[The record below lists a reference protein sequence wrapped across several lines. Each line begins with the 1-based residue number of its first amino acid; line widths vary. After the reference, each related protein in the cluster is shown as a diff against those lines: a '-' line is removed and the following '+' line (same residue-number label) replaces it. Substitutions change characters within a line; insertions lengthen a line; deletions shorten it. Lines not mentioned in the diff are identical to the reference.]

1 MKNRTIISLVNIF
14 LCFIILLTGLSTS
27 SPVSAQ
33 VKNEITIPFSEVGI
47 TDLVMT
53 GPYDSKSLSF
63 SLPDNWLL
71 LDGSTIDLY
80 VEVFI
85 TSESDTTQ
93 LSEYAGANLNVY
105 FNRKLQQVISLTTG
119 EEKLYRVPIHVQ
131 DLNVDTSDGR
141 VQISFFLDAGIDC
154 DYRFHRTT
162 IKVSPQSTL
171 NIIHTDKSHTLDLRN
186 LPRPFYKRDSYIPD
200 VVKVVIPNNASADEL
215 QAAYLVMSAFGRMT
229 ARELDLAIIS
239 DEQLTPSVREEAHLI
254 FVGKANSF
262 PALSQLSLPVSIV
275 DGKFNSPLL
284 QPDDGL
290 LQMGIS
296 PWNSSKVILL
306 VGGNSD
312 AGVVKAGQA
321 LTTGNIQTSS
331 LPTVSFIA
339 NIAPLESNIS
349 EENDSEFVPS
359 LDYTLAELGY
369 SVVQAGIGAQAG
381 IGTQWFSYEFNIPVG
396 QIAEDESY
404 FDLLFSHSALIDPAR
419 SEVSVFV
426 NGSLAGSVRFDEE
439 KTSFVKTRIDIPP
452 ALIQPGRNQIDFAAE
467 LIPYDV
473 CTTINLNGLWM
484 SIYPESSIHLQLSGF
499 VDEQTQFLEL
509 RNYPYPFLITPTMAD
524 LTIVLPQDDMESW
537 VSFGD
542 MIYNL
547 GGQAVGE
554 VISFDV
560 SFSDSL
566 SETDRQNNIILF
578 GVPTDLVLDE
588 ELNAALPAP
597 FEENSN
603 VAILDNQTVVYRIE
617 PAKSLGYLELLPS
630 PWNKDKMI
638 LAVLGTNHEGLAF
651 SAQALIDSKIRSGLK
666 GNFATI
672 DGEQFTV
679 VDTRSGLGLGSFPAA
694 VGTEIVEEIVTTPGS
709 EIRPTSTFAYDA
721 TRQTI
726 LVVFFVILVVILL
739 LVVFIFVSRKK
750 KRAAKN

>member
-1 MKNRTIISLVNIF
+1 MKNRITTSSFNIF
-14 LCFIILLTGLSTS
+14 LCFIILLAGLSTS

-33 VKNEITIPFSEVGI
+33 VKNEITIPFSEVGV
-47 TDLVMT
+47 TDLILT

-71 LDGSTIDLY
+71 LDGTTLDLY

-85 TSESDTTQ
+85 TSESDATQ
-93 LSEYAGANLNVY
+93 LDEYAGANLNVY
-105 FNRKLQQVISLTTG
+105 FNRKLQQVISLTSG
-119 EEKLYRVPIHVQ
+119 EEKLYRVPIRVQ
-131 DLNVDTSDGR
+131 DLNEDTSDGR

-154 DYRFHRTT
+154 DYRFHKTT

-171 NIIHTDKSHTLDLRN
+171 NVIHTDKSHTLDLRN
-186 LPRPFYKRDSYIPD
+186 LPRPFYKRDSYLPD
-200 VVKVVIPNNASADEL
+200 LAKVVIPNNASADEL

-239 DEQLTPSVREEAHLI
+239 SEQLIPSVREEAHLI
-254 FVGKANSF
+254 FVGKGSSF
-262 PALSQLSLPVSIV
+262 PDLSQLSLPVSIA
-275 DGKFNSPLL
+275 GGNFNSPLL

-296 PWNSSKVILL
+296 PWNPSKVILF

-331 LPTVSFIA
+331 LPTVSFVA
-339 NIAPLESNIS
+339 QVAPLASQVG
-349 EENDSEFVPS
+349 EENDSEFIPS

-381 IGTQWFSYEFNIPVG
+381 IGTQWFSYEFDIPVG
-396 QIAEDESY
+396 QIAEDETY
-404 FDLLFSHSALIDPAR
+404 FDLLFSYSSLIDPAR

-426 NGSLAGSVRFDEE
+426 NGSLAGSVKFDEE

-452 ALIQPGRNQIDFAAE
+452 TLIQPGRNQIDFAAE

-484 SIYPESSIHLQLSGF
+484 SIYPESSIHLQLARF
-499 VDEQTQFLEL
+499 VDEQAHFLEL

-524 LTIVLPQDDMESW
+524 LTVVLPQDDMESW

-542 MIYNL
+542 LIYHL
-547 GGQAVGE
+547 GGRAVGE

-566 SETDRQNNIILF
+566 SETDRQNNMILF
-578 GVPTDLVLDE
+578 GVPMDLALDE

-603 VAILDNQTVVYRIE
+603 VATLENQTVVYRIE
-617 PAKSLGYLELLPS
+617 STKSLGYLELLPS
-630 PWNKDKMI
+630 PWNEDKVV
-638 LAVLGTNHEGLAF
+638 LAVLGTNHEGLVF
-651 SAQALIDSKIRSGLK
+651 SMQALIDAKTRTGLK

-679 VDTRSGLGLGSFPAA
+679 VDTRSGLGLGSFPSTLGAE
-694 VGTEIVEEIVTTPGS
+694 VVEEIAITPES
-709 EIRPTSTFAYDA
+709 EVRPSGTYTYDA
-721 TRQTI
+721 TRQII
-726 LVVFFVILVVILL
+726 LIAFVVVLVAILL
-739 LVVFIFVSRKK
+739 LVIFIFISRKRK
-750 KRAAKN
+750 AAKN